1 MRYLPILGGLNS
13 TKSTDIIPGDPS
25 GSGCVWSGMAESKK
39 GPKARRGRGPGE
51 LDLPVKKNIYFSLCP
66 PFPTGIVLR
75 RRPLDI

>member
-25 GSGCVWSGMAESKK
+25 GSGCVWSGIAESKK

-51 LDLPVKKNIYFSLCP
+51 LDPPVGRNIYFSLCP
-66 PFPTGIVLR
+66 LSLRGMVLR